1 MGEDA
6 KAKQEMEQR
15 VLLAVGKALVRILVP
30 FLKKG
35 LLQDVYGQVGLEG
48 ETLPT
53 GEGANDLLSVV
64 EDWEKW
70 YDEWNSKRVNGGG
83 T

>member
-35 LLQDVYGQVGLEG
+35 LQDVYGQVGLG
-48 ETLPT
+48 EEALPT
-53 GEGANDLLSVV
+53 GAGANELLSVV

-70 YDEWNSKRVNGGG
+70 YDEWNSKGVNSGG